1 LFYNTNSMAISTH
14 QGDNIKS
21 IREIRKMKQ
30 ETLAELMGDDWTQK
44 KISLLEGKESIE
56 PEILEQAAKALSTSV
71 EAIRNYDPEAVIQ
84 FITNNFTFNDQ
95 STNQGGGSTNNNCTF
110 NALDKFVEAM
120 EENKKLYERLLQA
133 EREKVEM
140 MERLVGKK

>member
-1 LFYNTNSMAISTH
+1 MAISTH
-14 QGDNIKS
+14 QGENIKS

-44 KISLLEGKESIE
+44 KISLLEGKENIE
-56 PEILEQAAKALSTSV
+56 PELLEQAAKALNTSV
-71 EAIRNYDPEAVIQ
+71 DAIKNYDPEAVIQ

-95 STNQGGGSTNNNCTF
+95 SINQGGGSTNNYCTF
-110 NALDKFVEAM
+110 NALDELMEAM

-140 MERLVGKK
+140 MRELLDAKK

>member
-1 LFYNTNSMAISTH
+1 MAAKTNL
-14 QGDNIKS
+14 GENIKS
-21 IREIRKMKQ
+21 LREIKGMKQ

-44 KISLLEGKESIE
+44 KISLLEGKEDVD
-56 PEILEQAAKALSTSV
+56 PEILAQVAKALEVPV
-71 EAIRNYDPEAVIQ
+71 EAIKSYNKESVLQI
-84 FITNNFTFNDQ
+84 ISNTFNDN
-95 STNQGGGSTNNNCTF
+95 SILNGINYNPTF
-110 NALDKFVEAM
+110 NPLDKYIEAM

>member
-1 LFYNTNSMAISTH
+1 MAAKTNL
-14 QGDNIKS
+14 GENIKS
-21 IREIRKMKQ
+21 LREIKGMKQ

-44 KISLLEGKESIE
+44 KISLLEGKETIE
-56 PEILEQAAKALSTSV
+56 PEILEQVSKALKV
-71 EAIRNYDPEAVIQ
+71 PVDAIKNYDPEAVIQ

-95 STNQGGGSTNNNCTF
+95 STNQGGGSTNNYCTF
-110 NALDKFVEAM
+110 NTLDKLMEAM

>member
-1 LFYNTNSMAISTH
+1 MAAKTNL
-14 QGDNIKS
+14 GENIKS
-21 IREIRKMKQ
+21 LREIKGMKQ

-44 KISLLEGKESIE
+44 KISLLEGKENIE
-56 PEILEQAAKALSTSV
+56 PEILEQVSKALKV
-71 EAIRNYDPEAVIQ
+71 PVDAIKNYDPEAVINY
-84 FITNNFTFNDQ
+84 ITNNFHDN
-95 STNQGGGSTNNNCTF
+95 STNNGAVGNGANNHCTF
-110 NALDKFVEAM
+110 NPLDKLMEVM

>member
-1 LFYNTNSMAISTH
+1 MAISTH

-56 PEILEQAAKALSTSV
+56 PEILEQVSRALQVPVDS
-71 EAIRNYDPEAVIQ
+71 IKNYDAQAVINY
-84 FITNNFTFNDQ
+84 ITNNFHDN
-95 STNQGGGSTNNNCTF
+95 STNTGAVGNGANNHCTF
-110 NALDKFVEAM
+110 NPLDKLMEVM